1 MKYVIDEEI
10 VNKNGL
16 SLSDFFILAAIIA
29 DSKLLN
35 NIYSLIENEYITA
48 SGEECEIFRV
58 KSLYKDLVSKILLV
72 SDKSV
77 PKEDRCKKLAI
88 ELRSLFPKG
97 IKTGSAAWRGNER
110 EITLR
115 LQKFFKL
122 YGDQWTDEEIISA
135 TKRYID
141 SFNGDYTYMKILKY
155 FIFKPETKMGEDG
168 KGYIEE
174 VSNLANWL
182 ENPEDNEINN
192 EWVDIK

>member
-1 MKYVIDEEI
+1 MKYVIDEDI

-16 SLSDFFILAAIIA
+16 SLSDFFILVAIIA
-29 DSKLLN
+29 DPRISD
-35 NIYSLIENEYITA
+35 NIYTLIETGYITA
-48 SGEECEIFRV
+48 NEEGIFKV
-58 KSLYKDLVSKILLV
+58 KSIYKDLISKILLT
-72 SDKSV
+72 SDKAV

-88 ELRSLFPKG
+88 DLRALFPKG

-122 YGDQWTDEEIISA
+122 YGDNWTDEEIIEA
-135 TKRYID
+135 TKRYIA

-182 ENPEDNEINN
+182 ENPEETEVIDD
-192 EWVDIK
+192 WVDIK

>member
-1 MKYVIDEEI
+1 MKYVIDEDI

-16 SLSDFFILAAIIA
+16 SLSDFFILVATIA
-29 DSKLLN
+29 DPRITD
-35 NIYSLIENEYITA
+35 NIYTLIETGYITA
-48 SGEECEIFRV
+48 DEEGFFKV
-58 KSLYKDLVSKILLV
+58 KSIYKDIISKILLT
-72 SDKSV
+72 SDKAV

-88 ELRSLFPKG
+88 DLRALFPKG

-122 YGDQWTDEEIISA
+122 YGDNWTDEEIIEA
-135 TKRYID
+135 TKRYIA

-182 ENPEDNEINN
+182 ENPEETEVIDD
-192 EWVDIK
+192 WVDIK